1 MGYAFMSIE
10 KIKTIGAMTS
20 KYNHNCR
27 KVEVENAIPE
37 LAELNE
43 DLVTLPKNADGQEVG
58 YADAFQQRVSSLP
71 YYQDRS
77 IKRNQVLG
85 YEVMLTYSR
94 DEKVDVEKW
103 KSQSMDWLHKTF
115 DVAPDGKS
123 NVLHAVFHGDETGNV
138 HIHAFVV
145 PVDERGH
152 LNAKRFTGGTRTMQD
167 LQTSYADSVK
177 NLGIQRGIAGSSAKH
192 QDIRRMYAT
201 LNNAMN
207 IPEVLPGE
215 TADQYRNRIIDN
227 AKTMFASQVRSITTQ
242 QTKRTHA
249 ADLYIQQQRQ
259 SLNEEADRIRSGL
272 SHDVQALQKRK
283 KELESEVYTLNENL
297 DEYRKI
303 VGELAAQMYEIRS
316 ALDNE
321 EDRNEKAAQYD
332 KLQQGLEVTSVRDPE
347 RAAEF
352 QVELEDI
359 ISQADFYEEVYQERE
374 TTEKETAVPN
384 IDS

>member
-43 DLVTLPKNADGQEVG
+43 DLVTLSKTADGQEVG

-272 SHDVQALQKRK
+272 SHDVQALQNRK
-283 KELESEVYTLNENL
+283 KELESEVDTLNENL

-316 ALDNE
+316 ALDDE

-352 QVELEDI
+352 RVELEDI
-359 ISQADFYEEVYQERE
+359 ISQADFYEEVRQQRE
-374 TTEKETAVPN
+374 TTEKETTVPN

>member
-1 MGYAFMSIE
+1 
-10 KIKTIGAMTS
+10 
-20 KYNHNCR
+20 
-27 KVEVENAIPE
+27 
-37 LAELNE
+37 
-43 DLVTLPKNADGQEVG
+43 
-58 YADAFQQRVSSLP
+58 
-71 YYQDRS
+71 
-77 IKRNQVLG
+77 
-85 YEVMLTYSR
+85 
-94 DEKVDVEKW
+94 
-103 KSQSMDWLHKTF
+103 MDWLHKTF

-283 KELESEVYTLNENL
+283 KELESEVDTLNENL

-332 KLQQGLEVTSVRDPE
+332 KLQQGLEVTSVRNPE

-352 QVELEDI
+352 RVELEDI
-359 ISQADFYEEVYQERE
+359 ISQADFYEEVRQQRE
-374 TTEKETAVPN
+374 TTEKETSVPN

>member
-43 DLVTLPKNADGQEVG
+43 DLVTLLKNADGQEVG

-283 KELESEVYTLNENL
+283 KELESEVDTLNENL

-332 KLQQGLEVTSVRDPE
+332 KLQQGLEVTSVRNPE

-352 QVELEDI
+352 RVELEDI
-359 ISQADFYEEVYQERE
+359 ISQADFYEEVRQQRE
-374 TTEKETAVPN
+374 TTEKETSVPN

>member
-43 DLVTLPKNADGQEVG
+43 DLVTLPKTADGQEMG
-58 YADAFQQRVSSLP
+58 YADAFQQRVASLP

-85 YEVMLTYSR
+85 YEIMLTYSR

-103 KSQSMDWLHKTF
+103 KTQSMDWLHKTF
-115 DVAPDGKS
+115 DVAPDGRS

-167 LQTSYADSVK
+167 LQSSYADSVK
-177 NLGIQRGIAGSSAKH
+177 NLGIQRGIAGSSARH

-215 TADQYRNRIIDN
+215 TADQYRNRIMDN

-242 QTKRTHA
+242 QTRRTHA

-259 SLNEEADRIRSGL
+259 SLNDEAERIRSSL
-272 SHDVQALQKRK
+272 ASDVQTLQKRK
-283 KELESEVYTLNENL
+283 KELESEVDTLNENL

-316 ALDNE
+316 ALDDE
-321 EDRNEKAAQYD
+321 EDRNERAAQYD
-332 KLQQGLEVTSVRDPE
+332 RLQKGLEVTSIRDSE

-352 QVELEDI
+352 RVKLEEV
-359 ISQADFYEEVYQERE
+359 ISQAEFYEEIRQQRE
-374 TTEKETAVPN
+374 TTEKEAAVPN

>member
-27 KVEVENAIPE
+27 KVEVDNAIPE

-43 DLVTLPKNADGQEVG
+43 DLVTLPKTADGQEMG
-58 YADAFQQRVSSLP
+58 YVDAFQQRMSSLP
-71 YYQDRS
+71 YYQDKS
-77 IKRNQVLG
+77 IKKNQVLG

-177 NLGIQRGIAGSSAKH
+177 NLGIQRGIAGSSARH

-215 TADQYRNRIIDN
+215 TADQYRNRIMDN

-259 SLNEEADRIRSGL
+259 SLNEEAERIRSGL
-272 SHDVQALQKRK
+272 SHDVQALQRRK
-283 KELESEVYTLNENL
+283 KELESEVDTLNENL

-316 ALDNE
+316 ALDDE
-321 EDRNEKAAQYD
+321 EDRNERAAQYD
-332 KLQQGLEVTSVRDPE
+332 RLQRGLEVASVRDPE

-352 QVELEDI
+352 RVELEEI
-359 ISQADFYEEVYQERE
+359 ISQAEFYEEIRQQRE
-374 TTEKETAVPN
+374 TTEKEAAVPN

>member
-58 YADAFQQRVSSLP
+58 YTDAFQQRVSSLP

-177 NLGIQRGIAGSSAKH
+177 NLGIQRGIAGSSARH

-283 KELESEVYTLNENL
+283 KELESEVDTLNENL

-316 ALDNE
+316 ALDDE

-352 QVELEDI
+352 RVELEDI
-359 ISQADFYEEVYQERE
+359 ISQADFYEEVRQQRE

>member
-43 DLVTLPKNADGQEVG
+43 DLVTLPKTADGQEVG

-215 TADQYRNRIIDN
+215 TADQYRKRIIDN

-283 KELESEVYTLNENL
+283 KELESEVDTLNENL

-316 ALDNE
+316 ALDDE
-321 EDRNEKAAQYD
+321 EDRNEKADQYD

-352 QVELEDI
+352 RVELEDI
-359 ISQADFYEEVYQERE
+359 ISQADFYEEVRQQRE